1 MRSGKVSRRTVLK
14 AAGAMAG
21 AGVAAK
27 LAGYLPAGAPAV
39 TRAATPSGT
48 PLKIG
53 FQVHRTGIGAVYGKG
68 YERTATAAV
77 SLATRWYTEYAWY
90 LRGAAALLAIA
101 GIVLHLRRRNAC
113 SLRGAQANLSLIVT
127 TAVVGVLAYGALY
140 WITTWLGTLAR

>member
-1 MRSGKVSRRTVLK
+1 MGEKDFKQGSQRFGIGLGLLSGLVGMLCCVT
-14 AAGAMAG
+14 
-21 AGVAAK
+21 
-27 LAGYLPAGAPAV
+27 PAV
-39 TRAATPSGT
+39 LVLFSLT
-48 PLKIG
+48 
-53 FQVHRTGIGAVYGKG
+53 
-68 YERTATAAV
+68 TATAAV

-113 SLRGAQANLSLIVT
+113 SLRGAHANLSLIVT

>member
-53 FQVHRTGIGAVYGKG
+53 FQVHPDVWGLTQNPGSLFQVRKG
-68 YERTATAAV
+68 PDPFK
-77 SLATRWYTEYAWY
+77 
-90 LRGAAALLAIA
+90 
-101 GIVLHLRRRNAC
+101 
-113 SLRGAQANLSLIVT
+113 
-127 TAVVGVLAYGALY
+127 
-140 WITTWLGTLAR
+140 

>member
-1 MRSGKVSRRTVLK
+1 MGTAPGRSVL
-14 AAGAMAG
+14 GSGMADCPL
-21 AGVAAK
+21 ARFLKGVGSQRFGIG
-27 LAGYLPAGAPAV
+27 LGLLSGLVGMLCCVTPAV
-39 TRAATPSGT
+39 LVLFSLT
-48 PLKIG
+48 
-53 FQVHRTGIGAVYGKG
+53 
-68 YERTATAAV
+68 TATAAV

-113 SLRGAQANLSLIVT
+113 SLRGAHANLSLIVT